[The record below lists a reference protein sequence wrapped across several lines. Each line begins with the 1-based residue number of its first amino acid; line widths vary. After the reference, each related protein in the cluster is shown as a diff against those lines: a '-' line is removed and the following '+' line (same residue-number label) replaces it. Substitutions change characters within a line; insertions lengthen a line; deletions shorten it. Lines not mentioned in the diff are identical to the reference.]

1 MGGNAVVITND
12 PVGAVVAA
20 RKNGNAVFLRI
31 SAFTRNTIAEPPRSG
46 GGRFFT
52 A

>member
-31 SAFTRNTIAEPPRSG
+31 SAFTRNTIAATPRAKG
-46 GGRFFT
+46 
-52 A
+52 